1 MEAKTIIKHL
11 NRLLLDPN
19 NYRFIDRPEYK
30 PVSDEHIAEP
40 RIQQRTAEF
49 LKGRN
54 NENISDLI
62 DSFKTN
68 GVLRQDPIQV
78 RPLGDNYVVIEGNRR
93 TATLKYLYEQFLQG
107 MDVNTE
113 DAIVTL
119 SDKIWEIGSIDEIRQ
134 QVSDVTF
141 TFHVVTNVIGNCQG
155 DGWMSIV
162 EYHADLLPYI
172 SSAMYE
178 IGLDKVGEATKNIA
192 NIFPLDISVLSDS
205 EFCKV
210 VNFMKGHKTDLE
222 ELKKYSESEQEKMSE
237 QYFDT
242 IDKLDEIAEKL
253 WYYGCPDNEGWG
265 VVSRYLEKHLQDNF
279 WK

>member
-1 MEAKTIIKHL
+1 MKTEK
-11 NRLLLDPN
+11 
-19 NYRFIDRPEYK
+19 
-30 PVSDEHIAEP
+30 
-40 RIQQRTAEF
+40 
-49 LKGRN
+49 
-54 NENISDLI
+54 ISD
-62 DSFKTN
+62 
-68 GVLRQDPIQV
+68 V
-78 RPLGDNYVVIEGNRR
+78 
-93 TATLKYLYEQFLQG
+93 LQG

-192 NIFPLDISVLSDS
+192 NIFPLDISILSDS

-222 ELKKYSESEQEKMSE
+222 ELKNIVNRNKK
-237 QYFDT
+237 
-242 IDKLDEIAEKL
+242 
-253 WYYGCPDNEGWG
+253 NE
-265 VVSRYLEKHLQDNF
+265 
-279 WK
+279 

>member
-1 MEAKTIIKHL
+1 MKTEK
-11 NRLLLDPN
+11 
-19 NYRFIDRPEYK
+19 
-30 PVSDEHIAEP
+30 
-40 RIQQRTAEF
+40 
-49 LKGRN
+49 
-54 NENISDLI
+54 ISD
-62 DSFKTN
+62 
-68 GVLRQDPIQV
+68 V
-78 RPLGDNYVVIEGNRR
+78 
-93 TATLKYLYEQFLQG
+93 LQG
-107 MDVNTE
+107 MDINAE

-119 SDKIWEIGSIDEIRQ
+119 SDRIWEIGNIDEIRQ
-134 QVSDVTF
+134 QVSDAAF
-141 TFHVVTNVIGNCQG
+141 TFHIVANVIGNCKC

-162 EYHADLLPYI
+162 EEHTDLLPYI

-178 IGLDKVGEATKNIA
+178 IGLDKVGEATQNIA
-192 NIFPLDISVLSDS
+192 NIFPLDISVLSNG

-242 IDKLDEIAEKL
+242 IDKLNEIAEKL